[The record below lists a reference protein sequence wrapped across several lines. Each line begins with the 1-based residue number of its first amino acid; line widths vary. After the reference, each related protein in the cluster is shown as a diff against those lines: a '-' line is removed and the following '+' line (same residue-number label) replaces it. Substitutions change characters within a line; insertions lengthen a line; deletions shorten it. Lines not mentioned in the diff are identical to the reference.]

1 MMMLFINFLSLLLG
15 DLIVLVVEVNFTS
28 SLSGLYRASSLLR
41 LYRASSLSR
50 LYRAS
55 SLSRLYRA
63 SSLSHLYR
71 AISLSRLHLNKFGL
85 SMPHQLSL
93 RLSRLVNKGNIVLM
107 IMRLPDKYLINV
119 HDNHESHTCDNHG

>member
-1 MMMLFINFLSLLLG
+1 MLFINFLSLLLG

-28 SLSGLYRASSLLR
+28 SLSG
-41 LYRASSLSR
+41 
-50 LYRAS
+50 
-55 SLSRLYRA
+55 LYRA